1 MLNGTDTEAR
11 RAARKEAGN
20 LTSPLLLFL
29 LLLRFLARVV
39 IVANGTQSA
48 LAMEARR
55 ADMEAEHGMDTEA
68 RRAAVKCVKKFAS
81 NYAPHHLQNVAN
93 GTVVEAK
100 RAARRAA
107 GTIGVGT
114 IGVGVAPL
122 GWTIIILGVAARKEA
137 RRAVVLASEAVPNA
151 CLSAILPL

>member
-1 MLNGTDTEAR
+1 MNGHTDTEAR

-20 LTSPLLLFL
+20 LTFPLLLFL
-29 LLLRFLARVV
+29 LLPRVL

-48 LAMEARR
+48 LALEARR
-55 ADMEAEHGMDTEA
+55 ADMEAEYGMDTEA
-68 RRAAVKCVKKFAS
+68 RRAAVKCVRKFAFK
-81 NYAPHHLQNVAN
+81 NAHHLQNVAN

-107 GTIGVGT
+107 GTIGVGVAVGT
-114 IGVGVAPL
+114 ILPL
-122 GWTIIILGVAARKEA
+122 GGTIIIGVAARKEA

>member
-1 MLNGTDTEAR
+1 MVM
-11 RAARKEAGN
+11 AARKEEAGI
-20 LTSPLLLFL
+20 PFL

-48 LAMEARR
+48 LALEARR
-55 ADMEAEHGMDTEA
+55 ADMEAEYGMDTEA

-81 NYAPHHLQNVAN
+81 NNVPHHLQNVAN

-107 GTIGVGT
+107 GTIGVGV
-114 IGVGVAPL
+114 VGVAPL
-122 GWTIIILGVAARKEA
+122 GWTIIIGLAARKEA